1 MDNITIG
8 QIAAAVAMVAALITG
23 LGIIGQRLKK
33 YIKTAFDDSTTTIT
47 ARIDKLENR
56 VEKVDQEACKN
67 YLVPF
72 LAGVERG
79 NPVDEIEMERFW
91 EEYQHY
97 TSNGGNSYIKSKV
110 KKLQNEKKL

>member
-1 MDNITIG
+1 MDNVTIG

-33 YIKTAFDDSTTTIT
+33 YIKSAFDDSTTTIT
-47 ARIDKLENR
+47 ARLDKLEHR
-56 VEKVDQEACKN
+56 VEKVDSEACKN

-79 NPVDEIEMERFW
+79 NPVDEIEKERFW

-97 TSNGGNSYIKSKV
+97 VEIGGNSYIKSKV
-110 KKLQNEKKL
+110 EKLQREKKL